1 MKKNLGNIDRI
12 IRLVVAGVLAM
23 LWFQNVITGTWAI
36 VAIVVAAVFAL
47 TSFISWCPI
56 YALLGLKSTPKKQ
69 Q

>member
-12 IRLVVAGVLAM
+12 IRLVIAGVLAM

>member
-12 IRLVVAGVLAM
+12 IRLVLAGVLAM

-36 VAIVVAAVFAL
+36 VAIAAAAIFAL

-56 YALLGLKSTPKKQ
+56 YAMLGLKSTPKKQ

>member
-12 IRLVVAGVLAM
+12 IRLVLAGVLAM

-36 VAIVVAAVFAL
+36 VAIAAAAIFAI

-56 YALLGLKSTPKKQ
+56 YAMLGLKSTPKKQ